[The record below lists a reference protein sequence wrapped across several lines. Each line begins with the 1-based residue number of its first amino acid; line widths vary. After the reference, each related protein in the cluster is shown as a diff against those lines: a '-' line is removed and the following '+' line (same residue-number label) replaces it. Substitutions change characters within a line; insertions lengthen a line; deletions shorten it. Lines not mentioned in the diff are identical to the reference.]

1 MGKLARL
8 EQAQWLLDL
17 CRWLAIG
24 SMIGIITGTSSAA
37 LLRSLDWA
45 TSWREAHPSIVW
57 LLPLGGLLSGLI
69 YEYFGRGVAAGNQL
83 LLAEIDDPQTI
94 IPLRMAPLILL
105 GTTIAH
111 LFGASVGREGTA
123 LQMAG
128 SLVDRLTPILRLN
141 DRDRQ
146 ILLTAAIS
154 GGLGS
159 VFGTPLTGMVFGL
172 EVLEFGQLRYQG
184 IFACLIAAIVGDR
197 VTIAWGLDHQVYQVP
212 IIPELTIWRLL
223 AAIGAGVVFGLTA
236 RIFVSLT
243 NQIRGYFEA
252 IDYAPVRP
260 LIGGVLV
267 LIAIQ
272 VVGATKYIGLGI
284 PTIVSAFSTQL
295 SPWDFAA
302 KIGFTALSL
311 GSGFKGG
318 EATPL
323 FYIGATLGNALAP
336 LLGLPSPLLAGMGF
350 VAVFAGAANVPLA
363 SILMAIELFG
373 APVGSYAGIACVV
386 SYLCSGNNGI
396 YRSARTVGQHRG

>member
-1 MGKLARL
+1 MSKLARL
-8 EQAQWLLDL
+8 EQAQGLLDL
-17 CRWLAIG
+17 CRWLIIG

-45 TSWREAHPSIVW
+45 TDWRAAHPSIVW

-69 YEYFGRGVAAGNQL
+69 YNYFGHSVTAGNHL
-83 LLAEIDDPQTI
+83 LVAEIEAPQAI
-94 IPLRMAPLILL
+94 IPVRMAPLILI

-128 SLVDRLTPILRLN
+128 SLADQLTPILRLN
-141 DRDRQ
+141 NPDRR

-154 GGLGS
+154 GGVGS

-172 EVLEFGQLRYQG
+172 EVLKFGGLRYEG
-184 IFACLIAAIVGDR
+184 IFACLIAAIVGDQ
-197 VTIAWGLDHQVYQVP
+197 VTIAWGLDHQVYQISIV
-212 IIPELTIWRLL
+212 PELTIWRLL
-223 AAIGAGVVFGLTA
+223 AAIGAGILFGLAA
-236 RIFVSLT
+236 RVFVSLT
-243 NQIRGYFEA
+243 HQIKGYFQN
-252 IDYAPVRP
+252 INYAPARP
-260 LIGGVLV
+260 LIGGALV

-272 VVGATKYIGLGI
+272 LVGVKYIGLGI
-284 PTIVSAFSTQL
+284 GTIVSAFSSQL

-350 VAVFAGAANVPLA
+350 VAVFGGAAHVPLA
-363 SILMAIELFG
+363 AILMAIELFG
-373 APVGSYAGIACVV
+373 APVGSYAGIACTV
-386 SYLCSGNNGI
+386 SYLCAGKSGI
-396 YRSARTVGQHRG
+396 YSSPRIAGQHRA